1 MGQAVSTEH
10 VDSAKAAGLR
20 YVSDSMPGIKR
31 LRHGRG
37 FSYVAADGHVIRD
50 KDTIKRFRSLVIP
63 PAWTD
68 VWICPFADGHLQVTA
83 RDARGRKQYRYHPDF
98 RQQRDGTKFE
108 RLFEFGQV
116 IWKVRERVENDVLL
130 PGLPLEKVLATVI
143 WLLERTLIRVGTQ
156 EMSRANKSYGLTT
169 MKKKHVTIEGDDVR
183 FTFRG
188 KSGVEHAISVTDDR
202 IAQIVQRCQDLRG
215 VELFQYLDD
224 DGERQVVEA
233 EHVND
238 YLRSA
243 TGADVTAKDFR
254 TWAGTMIGAQI
265 LRDTGP
271 ATTKKEAERNVV
283 QAIDHAASRLGNT
296 RTVCRKYY
304 IHPMIIAAYLKGE
317 VLPRTRKHS
326 KKVPRKPGGR
336 LRKHEE
342 EVLAF
347 IKARLPDRPL
357 RTPRGAPAVAPI
369 PAAHEDPDE

>member
-1 MGQAVSTEH
+1 MGQTLSTEH

-37 FSYVAADGHVIRD
+37 FSYVGTDGLTIQEKAA
-50 KDTIKRFRSLVIP
+50 IKRFRSLVIP

-68 VWICPFADGHLQVTA
+68 VWICPIEDGHLQVTA

-108 RLFEFGQV
+108 RLFAFGDV
-116 IWKVRERVENDVLL
+116 IWKIRERVENDVML
-130 PGLPLEKVLATVI
+130 PGLPREKVLATVV

-156 EMSRANKSYGLTT
+156 EMSKANKSYGLTT
-169 MKKKHVTIEGDDVR
+169 LKKKHVAVAGDEVR
-183 FTFRG
+183 FEFRG
-188 KSGVEHAISVTDDR
+188 KSGVEHAIAVTDDR
-202 IAQIVQRCQDLRG
+202 IAKIVQRCHDLRG
-215 VELFQYLDD
+215 EELFQYLDD
-224 DGERQVVEA
+224 DGKRQDVEA
-233 EHVND
+233 EDVND
-238 YLRSA
+238 YLRGI
-243 TGADVTAKDFR
+243 TGAEVTAKDFR

-265 LRDTGP
+265 LRDKRA

-283 QAIDHAASRLGNT
+283 EAIDHAASRLGNT

-304 IHPMIIAAYLKGE
+304 VHPMIIESYLRGE
-317 VLPRTRKHS
+317 VLPPSRKQT
-326 KKVPRKPGGR
+326 KRVPRKPGGR

-347 IKARLPDRPL
+347 LRAKLQPKAP
-357 RTPRGAPAVAPI
+357 VSV
-369 PAAHEDPDE
+369 